1 MSLSPHTAA
10 GELLIT
16 HHNFVRAVL
25 HVRSHLHS
33 FVHTSCLFESEV
45 PSKVPSYLS
54 LNWTQGRKKKDL
66 PGLRITLQHCLP
78 EVKVSGYLFLSKAPP
93 QFWFDISNCD
103 GGNVLW
109 SFCIKGWLGG
119 SLTFT
124 ISRDRRSSRSYFS
137 LVLLRFS
144 QGRGHWTSHVR
155 ILHLVMLS
163 KSCNLLSS
171 GNAGRSL
178 LSQPLPSSVI
188 DFILNIHMHRL
199 KTVYSWV

>member
-1 MSLSPHTAA
+1 MPIRIWGALEGTFVPVTQLNS
-10 GELLIT
+10 GE
-16 HHNFVRAVL
+16 
-25 HVRSHLHS
+25 
-33 FVHTSCLFESEV
+33 
-45 PSKVPSYLS
+45 
-54 LNWTQGRKKKDL
+54 KKKDL
-66 PGLRITLQHCLP
+66 LGLRITLQHCLP

-124 ISRDRRSSRSYFS
+124 ISRDRRTSRSYFS